1 MLFLWKTYDEDT
13 YLMKLSLV
21 VATVDRTQELHDL
34 LSGFASQP
42 YRDFEVIIVDQNS
55 DERLDP
61 IIAEFSSS
69 LAIRHYRQSVR
80 NCSDARNFGL
90 AQAQGEIVGFPDDD
104 CMYQPETMIRV
115 MDHFARDPKLVL
127 LCGNNVSPTGELIT
141 GRWTQYSCS
150 IDERNVWTTTIG
162 FAMWIRTE
170 QARSVGGFDPKIG
183 PGTPWGSS
191 EEPDFAVSLLR
202 RGYKGYYDVELG
214 ILHPDK
220 KLTPHA
226 IKRAYHYG
234 AGMGRV
240 LRKHSIRLSIA
251 LPYFLRPIGGMLLSL
266 LRARFSHARYYWD
279 TLRGRLFGY
288 LAAPAI

>member
-1 MLFLWKTYDEDT
+1 
-13 YLMKLSLV
+13 MKLSLV

-34 LSGFASQP
+34 FSGFAAQP
-42 YRDFEVIIVDQNS
+42 YRDFEVIVVDQNA
-55 DERLDP
+55 DERLDL
-61 IIAEFSSS
+61 IIAEFSSKI
-69 LAIRHYRQSVR
+69 AIRHYRQSVR

-90 AQAQGEIVGFPDDD
+90 AKAHGEVIGFPDDD
-104 CMYQPETMIRV
+104 CEYKPETMTRV
-115 MDHFARDPKLVL
+115 MEHFDSDPKLVL

-150 IDERNVWTTTIG
+150 INERNVWTTTCG
-162 FAMWIRTE
+162 FSMWMRTE
-170 QARSVGGFDPKIG
+170 QTRSVGGFDPKIG

-191 EEPDFAVSLLR
+191 EEPDLAVRLLR
-202 RGYKGYYDVELG
+202 RGYKGFYDVDLG

-226 IKRAYHYG
+226 IRRAYLYG

-251 LPYFLRPIGGMLLSL
+251 LPYFVRPMGGMLLSL

-288 LAAPAI
+288 LAAPAV